1 MMCSLSSAGFIG
13 ILMFMICLLLIM
25 ILELSFYSLFI
36 RISFDALYP
45 FVIVCILL
53 FQVEILA

>member
-1 MMCSLSSAGFIG
+1 MMCSLGSAGFIG

-36 RISFDALYP
+36 RISFGALYP